1 MFRVLTLVPLLLAGA
16 ALFDAADAE
25 ALSCQR
31 RIISRGDPM
40 AKVLALCGEPAQQ
53 TQRLVSRSQTI
64 GTRIVNGQH
73 VFDTISATVEVS
85 KWVYDFGP
93 MRLMRELTFEDGT
106 LVRIRTLGRGGVTQA
121 REETGPTS
129 QRLVADRP
137 RRA

>member
-40 AKVLALCGEPAQQ
+40 AKVIGLCGEPAQR
-53 TQRLVSRSQTI
+53 TSRLVTRSQTVASPV
-64 GTRIVNGQH
+64 VNGQR
-73 VFDTISATVEVS
+73 VYSTVSATVEVS
-85 KWVYDFGP
+85 KWTYDFGRY
-93 MRLMRELTFEDGT
+93 RLMRELTFEDGT
-106 LVRIRTLGRGGVTQA
+106 LVRIRTLGRGGIFQA
-121 REETGPTS
+121 DEDDGPS
-129 QRLVADRP
+129 ARHLVADRR

>member
-1 MFRVLTLVPLLLAGA
+1 MFRVLSLVPLLLAAA

-40 AKVLALCGEPAQQ
+40 AKVLALCGQPAQQ

-64 GTRIVNGQH
+64 GTRIIDGQT

-93 MRLMRELTFEDGT
+93 QRLMRELTFEDGT

-121 REETGPTS
+121 REETGPTAG
-129 QRLVADRP
+129 RLVMDRH
-137 RRA
+137 RRV